1 MPHRK
6 ADFVAQDTY
15 PVELTAPDI
24 EPYRAGNTGIDYVTS
39 WDSGR
44 PGPHA
49 MVNAVTHGN
58 ELCGAIAVDLL
69 LREGIRPRRGRLT
82 LGFANV
88 AAYRAFDPRTPT
100 ASRFVDEDFNR
111 VWDET
116 TLGGPR
122 HSVELARAR
131 QMRPL
136 IDTVDYLLD
145 IHSMQHATEPLM
157 MVGLLDKSVDLA
169 RRVGVPATIVR
180 DAGHASGRRL
190 RDYGGFGDARS
201 PKTALLAECGQHWE
215 RRAAAL
221 AIETAFRFLAALGM
235 IEAATV
241 ARYGAAGSPPPQRVI
256 RVTDAVTI
264 ASDRFEFVRDFRGM
278 EVLPQAG
285 TLLGRD
291 GDREVRTPYDNC
303 VLIMPSPRLS
313 RGQTAVRLGRYE
325 A

>member
-1 MPHRK
+1 M
-6 ADFVAQDTY
+6 AQDTY
-15 PVELTAPDI
+15 PVKLTAPDI
-24 EPYRAGNTGIDYVTS
+24 EPYRAGNTGIDYVTT

-69 LREGIRPRRGRLT
+69 LREGILPRRGRLT

-88 AAYRAFDPRTPT
+88 AAYHAFDPRTPT
-100 ASRFVDEDFNR
+100 ASRFIDEDFNR
-111 VWDET
+111 VWDEA
-116 TLGGPR
+116 TLDGPR
-122 HSVELARAR
+122 QSTELARAR

-157 MVGLLDKSVDLA
+157 MAGLLDKSVDLA
-169 RRVGVPATIVR
+169 RRVGVPTTIVR
-180 DAGHASGRRL
+180 DAGHASGRRV
-190 RDYGGFGDARS
+190 RDYGGFGDASS
-201 PKTALLAECGQHWE
+201 PKAALLAECGQHWE
-215 RRAAAL
+215 QRAADL

-235 IEAATV
+235 IEAATA
-241 ARYGAAGSPPPQRVI
+241 ARYGAAGPSPQQRVI

-264 ASDRFEFVRDFRGM
+264 ASDRFEFVRDFKGM

-291 GDREVRTPYDNC
+291 GDHEVRTPYDDC